1 MARPRIP
8 IVVETKVLLTSRR
21 RCCICFGLNR
31 DNRIK
36 QGQLA
41 HLDHE
46 PTNNDIENLAFLCFD
61 HHDQYDSRTSQSKKI
76 TIEEVKAYK
85 KELESH
91 VIEIWSKPIVEN
103 GEIKVDIYSGCYVTG
118 NEFAGAEL
126 NVKYLG
132 GNLVLIAGTALY
144 NKTSGCPSIGQLD
157 FVSKITDINKA
168 QFVDTSFDYRLD
180 LTFMRNKLITVEKYV
195 QSYFGH
201 NARFRGEYNRL
212 L

>member
-91 VIEIWSKPIVEN
+91 VI
-103 GEIKVDIYSGCYVTG
+103 
-118 NEFAGAEL
+118 AAEKANPHL
-126 NVKYLG
+126 N
-132 GNLVLIAGTALY
+132 
-144 NKTSGCPSIGQLD
+144 S
-157 FVSKITDINKA
+157 
-168 QFVDTSFDYRLD
+168 
-180 LTFMRNKLITVEKYV
+180 
-195 QSYFGH
+195 SY
-201 NARFRGEYNRL
+201 Y
-212 L
+212 